1 MFSVRKGGK
10 EHTFRGTSQVERF
23 FKTMRTLILGKSIG
37 VDTAHRAIATAVR
50 RINVSELRS
59 RLQVS

>member
-37 VDTAHRAIATAVR
+37 VDTDWAIATAVR